1 MENILTAK
9 RDVNHTIFDDHI
21 NPLFCYS
28 SVLQELEDIC
38 LQCLAQCKAIR
49 IPESRKF
56 LVVESGILGIGIQN
70 PAKE

>member
-28 SVLQELEDIC
+28 SVLQELEDN
-38 LQCLAQCKAIR
+38 R